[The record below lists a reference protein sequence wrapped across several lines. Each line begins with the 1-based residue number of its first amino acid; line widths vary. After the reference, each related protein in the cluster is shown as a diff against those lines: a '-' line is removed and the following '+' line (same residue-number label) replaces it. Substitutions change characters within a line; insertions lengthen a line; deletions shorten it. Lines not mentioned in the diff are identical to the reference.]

1 MIISAACRAT
11 VNGEKVIIPCHR
23 HSNFYEIMKVLHC
36 QYDKASVEQG
46 FIDWDELEQKGEF
59 VSRVEA
65 AKIAEKCNQILPR
78 MREEFNP
85 NCLYSE
91 DIY

>member
-1 MIISAACRAT
+1 MIISAACRAV

-46 FIDWDELEQKGEF
+46 FIDWDELERKEEF

-65 AKIAEKCNQILPR
+65 FKRAQTANQIPR
-78 MREEFNP
+78 WKEPAELF
-85 NCLYSE
+85 SE
-91 DIY
+91 MLW

>member
-1 MIISAACRAT
+1 MIISAACRAV

-23 HSNFYEIMKVLHC
+23 HCDFFEIMKVLHC

-46 FIDWDELEQKGEF
+46 FIDWNELERKEEF

-65 AKIAEKCNQILPR
+65 FKRAQWADQLPR
-78 MREEFNP
+78 WKEPTELF
-85 NCLYSE
+85 SE
-91 DIY
+91 DLW

>member
-1 MIISAACRAT
+1 MITSAACRAT

-23 HSNFYEIMKVLHC
+23 HSDFFEIMKVLHC

-46 FIDWDELEQKGEF
+46 FLDWDWLEEKEEF

-65 AKIAEKCNQILPR
+65 FKRAQAANQIPR
-78 MREEFNP
+78 WKALTELF
-85 NCLYSE
+85 SE
-91 DIY
+91 DLY

>member
-1 MIISAACRAT
+1 MIISAAVRAN

-23 HSNFYEIMKVLHC
+23 HSNFFEIMKVLHC

-46 FIDWDELEQKGEF
+46 FIDWNDVEKKEEF

-65 AKIAEKCNQILPR
+65 FKRAQAANQIPSSRKVTEL
-78 MREEFNP
+78 F
-85 NCLYSE
+85 SE
-91 DIY
+91 DIW

>member
-1 MIISAACRAT
+1 MITSAACRAT

-23 HSNFYEIMKVLHC
+23 HSDFFEIMKVLHC

-46 FIDWDELEQKGEF
+46 FIDWNELERKEEF

-65 AKIAEKCNQILPR
+65 FKRAQTANQIPR
-78 MREEFNP
+78 WKEPTELF
-85 NCLYSE
+85 SE
-91 DIY
+91 DVW

>member
-1 MIISAACRAT
+1 MIISAACRAV

-23 HSNFYEIMKVLHC
+23 HSNFFEIMKVLHC

-46 FIDWDELEQKGEF
+46 FIDWDELERKEEF

-65 AKIAEKCNQILPR
+65 FKRAQWANQIPR
-78 MREEFNP
+78 WKEPTELF
-85 NCLYSE
+85 SE
-91 DIY
+91 MLW

>member
-11 VNGEKVIIPCHR
+11 INGEKIIIPCHR
-23 HSNFYEIMKVLHC
+23 HCDFFEIMKVLHC

-46 FIDWDELEQKGEF
+46 FIDWNELEEKEEF

-65 AKIAEKCNQILPR
+65 FKRAQTANQIPR
-78 MREEFNP
+78 WKEPTELF
-85 NCLYSE
+85 SE
-91 DIY
+91 MLW